1 MKSQLQK
8 YISVILLVIAF
19 GIHQNAVFAQT
30 VKPIKFAAGKT
41 STAVKGSKT
50 QAYTIRV
57 GAGQT
62 CKIRLIS
69 MRNAAM
75 LEVLDAEGMDLTE
88 GSDGRSFEGSFEN
101 ATSLKINITS
111 KIAYTLN
118 VSIK

>member
-8 YISVILLVIAF
+8 FVIAVLLIIAA
-19 GIHQNAVFAQT
+19 GIQQNTVFAQT
-30 VKPIKFAAGKT
+30 VRPIKFAAGKT

-88 GSDGRSFEGSFEN
+88 GSDGRSFEGAFEN
-101 ATSLKINITS
+101 ATDLKINITS
-111 KIAYTLN
+111 NIAYTLN

>member
-1 MKSQLQK
+1 MKNHLQRF
-8 YISVILLVIAF
+8 ITVVLLLIAA
-19 GIHQNAVFAQT
+19 GNAVFAQT
-30 VKPIKFAAGKT
+30 VKPIKFMAGKT
-41 STAVKGSKT
+41 SIAVKGSKT
-50 QAYTIRV
+50 QSYTLRV

-88 GSDGRSFEGSFEN
+88 GSNGRSFEGSFEN
-101 ATSLKINITS
+101 ATDLKINVDS
-111 KIAYTLN
+111 RIAYTLN